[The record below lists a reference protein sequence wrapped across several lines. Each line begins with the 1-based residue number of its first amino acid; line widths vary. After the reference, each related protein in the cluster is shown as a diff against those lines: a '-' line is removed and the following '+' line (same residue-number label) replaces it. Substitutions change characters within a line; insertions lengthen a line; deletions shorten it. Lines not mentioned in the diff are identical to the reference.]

1 MRNKRYSDILYGLLL
16 LILAAI
22 CAVRMSLFDKGFF
35 SFYDDAYFLLKA
47 KEVGDGV
54 ITGKSQWNFIA
65 VHWFPYWDLSS
76 QVHSYMAG
84 YILVLAAAI
93 NAVLASIVA
102 FGRKGVLKYLVICVL
117 VLLPGAGQISYVTL
131 QSFLLCTSISAFLVY
146 WKAEELWLKYGML
159 LIAGFMAGL
168 SLFVIMPGGLLT
180 LACYAV
186 LVLILN
192 RGKIQRG
199 FAELFTGLGGV
210 ALCLAYMHFCICP
223 LDKIVEAMRFTA
235 SYFTKSGYHYDPF
248 SFAIAIGFFL
258 RDFAFISV
266 FYIGA
271 YFLSKRVMPKR
282 FSWVGGA
289 LYLLLVFIYIHYQE
303 KPAASPALFFSS
315 IIILPALFERKMWK
329 KGWKAFLSNDSV
341 IRAFLFCFPLIA
353 AMGTNTSLSSRISYF
368 LVAWAFLWFDQEMDS
383 KWYVTLAAILIML
396 MPLATD
402 TYGSLKDKDNR
413 VYFTKGN
420 KYFAEIAITE
430 KQKDYYDRVYDL
442 LTEYGFKPD
451 SSVVFTPMF
460 DYTTVYAFDA
470 KLSSNFYQPNNFL
483 FWDASSMLRPD
494 FIILSG
500 WDETVIGDK
509 LKTVGWGWPEDF
521 DAYEMGTPESMVLTS
536 SDIEQRTVY
545 CRKGLK
551 TN

>member
-1 MRNKRYSDILYGLLL
+1 MRNKRYSDIIYGLLL
-16 LILAAI
+16 LILAVI
-22 CAVRMSLFDKGFF
+22 CAVRMSLFDRGFF

-93 NAVLASIVA
+93 NAALASIVA
-102 FGRKGVLKYLVICVL
+102 FGRKGVLKYLAICVL

-146 WKAEELWLKYGML
+146 WKAEKLWLKYGML

-289 LYLLLVFIYIHYQE
+289 LYLLLVFIYIHYQV

-315 IIILPALFERKMWK
+315 IILLPALFERKMWK
-329 KGWKAFLSNDSV
+329 KGWKAFLSSDSV
-341 IRAFLFCFPLIA
+341 IRAFLF
-353 AMGTNTSLSSRISYF
+353 Y
-368 LVAWAFLWFDQEMDS
+368 DS
-383 KWYVTLAAILIML
+383 EQIL
-396 MPLATD
+396 
-402 TYGSLKDKDNR
+402 LK
-413 VYFTKGN
+413 
-420 KYFAEIAITE
+420 E
-430 KQKDYYDRVYDL
+430 
-442 LTEYGFKPD
+442 
-451 SSVVFTPMF
+451 
-460 DYTTVYAFDA
+460 
-470 KLSSNFYQPNNFL
+470 
-483 FWDASSMLRPD
+483 
-494 FIILSG
+494 
-500 WDETVIGDK
+500 
-509 LKTVGWGWPEDF
+509 
-521 DAYEMGTPESMVLTS
+521 
-536 SDIEQRTVY
+536 
-545 CRKGLK
+545 
-551 TN
+551 

>member
-1 MRNKRYSDILYGLLL
+1 MRNRQDSAILYGLLL
-16 LILAAI
+16 LVLAVI

-47 KEVGDGV
+47 KEVGEGV

-65 VHWFPYWDLSS
+65 VNWFPYWDLTSKVLS
-76 QVHSYMAG
+76 NMAG
-84 YILVLAAAI
+84 YILILAAAI
-93 NAVLASIVA
+93 NATLASIVA
-102 FGRKGVLKYLVICVL
+102 FGQKGFLKYLAICVL
-117 VLLPGAGQISYVTL
+117 VLLLGASQISYVTL
-131 QSFLLCTSISAFLVY
+131 QSFLLCTSVSAFLVY
-146 WKAEELWLKYGML
+146 WKAEKQWLKYGML
-159 LIAGFMAGL
+159 LIAGFTAGL

-192 RGKIQRG
+192 WGKIRRG
-199 FAELFTGLGGV
+199 FAELFAGLGGV
-210 ALCLAYMHFCICP
+210 AICLAYMHFCICP

-248 SFAIAIGFFL
+248 SFAIAIGLFL
-258 RDFAFISV
+258 RDFAFISI
-266 FYIGA
+266 FYMGA

-282 FSWVGGA
+282 FSWVGGV
-289 LYLLLVFIYIHYQE
+289 LYLLLVFLYIHYQE
-303 KPAASPALFFSS
+303 KPAVSPALFFSS
-315 IIILPALFERKMWK
+315 VIILPALFERKTL
-329 KGWKAFLSNDSV
+329 GEDWKALISNDSI
-341 IRAFLFCFPLIA
+341 IRAFLLCFPLIA
-353 AMGTNTSLSSRISYF
+353 AMGTNTTLSSRIGYF
-368 LVAWAFLWFDQEMDS
+368 LVAWAFLWFDQKMDS
-383 KWYVTLAAILIML
+383 KWYVTLAAILIL
-396 MPLATD
+396 LVPLAEE
-402 TYGSLKDKDNR
+402 TYASLKEKDNC

-420 KYFAEIAITE
+420 KHFAEIAITE
-430 KQKDYYDRVYDL
+430 KQKDYYDRVFDL
-442 LTEYGFKPD
+442 LAEYGFKPD

-460 DYTTVYAFDA
+460 DYATVYAFDA

-536 SDIEQRTVY
+536 SEIEQRTVY
-545 CRKGLK
+545 CRKSLK